1 MNSSYEVLK
10 NRLTNGVP
18 YTLEEAM
25 ERINYLADTLV
36 ITNEQRE
43 ELTALAEEH
52 ASQGGGS
59 YDERITA
66 LEDELAATKI
76 LLGVE

>member
-10 NRLTNGVP
+10 NRLINGLP
-18 YTLEEAM
+18 YTLEAAT
-25 ERINYLADTLV
+25 ERITYLADMLM
-36 ITNEQRE
+36 ITSEQSE
-43 ELTALAEEH
+43 ELIALAQEH
-52 ASQGGGS
+52 ASQTGS
-59 YDERITA
+59 YDDRITA

>member
-10 NRLTNGVP
+10 NRLMNGVP
-18 YTLEEAM
+18 FALEEAM
-25 ERINYLADTLV
+25 ERINHLADTLV

-66 LEDELAATKI
+66 LEDELEAAKI

>member
-10 NRLTNGVP
+10 NRLTSGVP
-18 YTLEEAM
+18 FTLEAAV
-25 ERINYLADTLV
+25 ERITYLADMLM
-36 ITNEQRE
+36 ITNEQQK
-43 ELTALAEEH
+43 ELIALAEEH
-52 ASQGGGS
+52 ASQGGS

>member
-10 NRLTNGVP
+10 NRLMNGVP
-18 YTLEEAM
+18 FALEEAM
-25 ERINYLADTLV
+25 ERISYLADTLV

-52 ASQGGGS
+52 ASQSGGS

-66 LEDELAATKI
+66 LEDELAAAKI

>member
-10 NRLTNGVP
+10 NRLTNGSP
-18 YTLEEAM
+18 FLLEAALA
-25 ERINYLADTLV
+25 RINYLADTLV
-36 ITNEQRE
+36 ITNKQRE
-43 ELTALAEEH
+43 ELTALAEEN

>member
-18 YTLEEAM
+18 FTLEAAV
-25 ERINYLADTLV
+25 ERITYLADMLM
-36 ITNEQRE
+36 ITNEQQE
-43 ELTALAEEH
+43 ELIALAEEH

-66 LEDELAATKI
+66 LEDELAAAKI